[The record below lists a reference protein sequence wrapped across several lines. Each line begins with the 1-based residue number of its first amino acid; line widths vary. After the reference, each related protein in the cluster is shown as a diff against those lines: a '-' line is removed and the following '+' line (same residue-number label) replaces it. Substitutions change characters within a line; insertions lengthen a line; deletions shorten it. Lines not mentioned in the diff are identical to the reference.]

1 MRTLLKRLLDH
12 EISRREFGRSMVA
25 LGFSAA
31 TVRTA
36 LASVAD
42 AAAGADG
49 TEFVGTG
56 GEVLAEC
63 LRAAG
68 VRYVFNSNSTGQ
80 GPFYDALASRP
91 DLDLIVALDEGQAV
105 SMAEG
110 YQLASGTTAI
120 LSLPSIGMPNA
131 MSNLYNAWKDRSS
144 IAVFSD
150 GQSSRVGG
158 RDGFQQ
164 MDDWLQPTETITK
177 WRWQVEHPERIGE
190 FVRRA
195 IKVAGTPPGGPVYV
209 RLPKDILGATGLRQ
223 TIYPQDRFSV
233 ALDMRPKPEV
243 IERAARLLLAAKNP
257 MINAGGEVTRAGAR
271 ADLVELAELLA
282 IPVAQGHSVFG
293 DVPFGHPLF
302 AGFSVGGAPRGIREV
317 DVYLNLGGD
326 LPDPANFGMPVPDG
340 ATIIDVRVEYDKLAS
355 LYPTAVPIAAGVRET
370 IRALIDA
377 IGGMATKSRLQ
388 AIRGDRLERSTA
400 ANVAAAERRRD
411 RSAAAWNDSPLS
423 TDRLLYE
430 ADRALEPDAIIVPE
444 SSGRSAYMAMDFGP
458 GRKTVIGP
466 TTGFAL
472 GWGLGAALGVKIARP
487 DHQVA
492 CLIGDGALLF
502 GQLEGLWTAA
512 RYAIPVVIV
521 VLNNRSYDSERQ
533 ALFMTSQVA
542 KADEARWKD
551 MACYLG
557 DPAVD
562 FVRIAKGFG
571 IDGTTVSRP
580 DELAAAFAR
589 AGAATRAGQPYLI
602 DAIVARTGGGAES
615 TWHPDISIA
624 KRRTRNV

>member
-1 MRTLLKRLLDH
+1 VRTLLKRLLDH
-12 EISRREFGRSMVA
+12 EISRREFGQSMLA

-31 TVRTA
+31 TVRAA
-36 LASVAD
+36 LGSAGQ
-42 AAAGADG
+42 AAADSDG

-80 GPFYDALASRP
+80 GPFYDALAARP
-91 DLDLIVALDEGQAV
+91 DLDLIVALDEGQATA
-105 SMAEG
+105 MAEG
-110 YQLASGTTAI
+110 YQLASGSTAI

-164 MDDWLQPTETITK
+164 LDDWLQPTETITK

-190 FVRRA
+190 FARRA
-195 IKVAGTPPGGPVYV
+195 IKIAGTPPGGPVYV
-209 RLPKDILGATGLRQ
+209 RLPKDILGATDLRQ
-223 TIYPQDRFSV
+223 AIYPQASFTVS
-233 ALDMRPKPEV
+233 LDMQPKPEV
-243 IERAARLLLAAKNP
+243 IERAARLLLAAKSP
-257 MINAGGEVTRAGAR
+257 LINAGGEVTRSGAR
-271 ADLVELAELLA
+271 GDLVELAELLS
-282 IPVAQGHSVFG
+282 IPVAQGHSVYG
-293 DVPFGHPLF
+293 DFPFGHPLF
-302 AGFSVGGAPRGIREV
+302 AGFSVGGAPRGLREA
-317 DVYLNLGGD
+317 DLYLNLGGD
-326 LPDPANFGMPVPDG
+326 MPDAANFGLPVPD
-340 ATIIDVRVEYDKLAS
+340 AAAIVDVRVEFDKLAS
-355 LYPTAVPIAAGVRET
+355 LYPTDLPVAAGVRET
-370 IRALIDA
+370 IRAVIDA
-377 IGGMATKSRLQ
+377 VNGMATKSRLES
-388 AIRGDRLERSTA
+388 IRAGRLEQSRA
-400 ANVAAAERRRD
+400 ANEAAAERRRQ
-411 RSAAAWNDSPLS
+411 RNAATWNDSPMS
-423 TDRLLYE
+423 TDRVLYE

-444 SSGRSAYMAMDFGP
+444 TTGRNAYSTMDFGQ

-487 DHQVA
+487 DHQVVA
-492 CLIGDGALLF
+492 VLGDGALLF

-512 RYAIPVVIV
+512 RYAIPILIV

-533 ALFMTSQVA
+533 ALFMTSPVA
-542 KADEARWKD
+542 KANQDRWKD

-557 DPAVD
+557 DPAID
-562 FVRIAKGFG
+562 FVRIAQGFG
-571 IDGTTVSRP
+571 IEGTTVSRP
-580 DELAAAFAR
+580 DDLAAAIAR

-624 KRRTRNV
+624 KRRTRKV